1 MGYRHRFAVVSKAV
15 YDTVKGMKPEQLKGW
30 VLKTHPDGWYD
41 EGDGN
46 GWFSH
51 YLMLGQK
58 EIFDFG
64 KDCWFAADLLERAQP
79 LFDRSETA
87 DAVGEPLVV
96 CTREDFEFVIEEMRK
111 HIHNYFE
118 NIFETY
124 THEQMQLH
132 FKEKSEEWGDITDII
147 GMRGLTPERAA
158 IINAQH
164 RPYNMDL
171 DKDCLVNS
179 WLYEYEIFELVLLY
193 RQFNWDTDVLLFYGW

>member
-1 MGYRHRFAVVSKAV
+1 MGYRHRFAIVPKSI
-15 YDTVKGMKPEQLKGW
+15 YLTVKGMTPEQLKAW
-30 VLKTHPDGWYD
+30 VLKNHPEGWYD

-64 KDCWFAADLLERAQP
+64 KDCWFAADLLEQAQP
-79 LFDRSETA
+79 LFTRSETV
-87 DAVGEPLVV
+87 DAVGNPLVV

-124 THEQMQLH
+124 TPEQMQLH
-132 FKEKSEEWGDITDII
+132 FKEKSEEWGNITDIV

-171 DKDCLVNS
+171 HKDCLVNS
-179 WLYEYEIFELVLLY
+179 WLYEYEIFELVLTY
-193 RQFNWDTDVLLFYGW
+193 RQFDWDNSTLLFYGW